1 LLNEDVYFKE
11 KFNMISDLLE
21 NHHEEMLEF
30 CNLLRVGIWITDG
43 EGYTLLVN
51 NESCNTG
58 GLTGPEI
65 VGRHMSDL
73 RSVGFVEESISL
85 KTIESG
91 KPETIIQALGDGN
104 EILASSQ
111 PVYRNGKIEYVITTE
126 RDITET
132 QMLKHLL
139 EEKDREN
146 YKRVEEIE
154 YLRSAN
160 LARFGEVIA
169 VDPVSKQIVNNAIRV
184 ANLDTSV
191 LLTGESGTG
200 KEAYANLIYKNSN
213 RVGKPFIK
221 VNVAALSENIIESE
235 LFGYEK
241 GAFTGADKNGKIGFF
256 ELANTGT
263 IFLDEIGD
271 LPLHLQPVLL
281 RVIQEREVIR
291 LGGLK
296 PLSLDV
302 RLICATNVDL
312 KKAVA
317 EGRFREDLY
326 YRLAIMPIEV
336 PPLRL
341 RRMDIAPLAMEFM
354 EMFNKE
360 YKLNKF
366 LAPSAIETLERYD
379 WPGNVRELQNVVERV
394 AITFTGDEINRFQI
408 ERLLYPKV
416 NAINSIFS
424 VPAPDGRESTLDEKL
439 RAYEKRII
447 EVALAS
453 SANASEAS
461 RLLGI
466 DKSTMSR
473 RMKKYGIG
481 PTDRSAAIGC

>member
-1 LLNEDVYFKE
+1 
-11 KFNMISDLLE
+11 MISDLFKD
-21 NHHEEMLEF
+21 HYDDMLEF
-30 CNLLRVGIWITDG
+30 CNLLRVGVWITDG
-43 EGYTLLVN
+43 EGYTLMVN

-58 GLTGPEI
+58 GLTSSEI
-65 VGRHMSDL
+65 VGRHMTDL
-73 RSVGFVEESISL
+73 QADGFLKESITMKTL
-85 KTIESG
+85 KSG
-91 KPETIIQALGDGN
+91 QPETIIQALGDGN

-111 PVYRNGKIEYVITTE
+111 PVYTNGRIKYVITTE

-132 QMLKHLL
+132 QMLKNLL
-139 EEKDREN
+139 EEKDWESV
-146 YKRVEEIE
+146 KRAEEIE

-184 ANLDTSV
+184 ANPDTSV

-213 RVGKPFIK
+213 RVDKPFIK
-221 VNVAALSENIIESE
+221 VNVAALPENIIESE

-241 GAFTGADKNGKIGFF
+241 GAFTGADRNGKIGFF
-256 ELANTGT
+256 ELANKGT
-263 IFLDEIGD
+263 LFLDEIGD

-281 RVIQEREVIR
+281 RVIQEKEVIR

-296 PLSLDV
+296 PISLDV

-312 KKAVA
+312 KRAVS

-326 YRLAIMPIEV
+326 YRLAVMPIEI
-336 PPLRL
+336 PPLRQ
-341 RRMDIAPLAMEFM
+341 RRMDIAPLAAEFM
-354 EMFNKE
+354 HMFNKE

-366 LAPSAIETLERYD
+366 LTPSAIETLERYD
-379 WPGNVRELQNVVERV
+379 WPGNVRELQNVIERV

-408 ERLLYPKV
+408 ERLLYPKEGIGDAV
-416 NAINSIFS
+416 RGAP
-424 VPAPDGRESTLDEKL
+424 VPDGRDSTLDEKIQ
-439 RAYEKRII
+439 AYEKRVI
-447 EVALAS
+447 EVALAG

-461 RLLGI
+461 RMLGI

-473 RMKKYGIG
+473 RMKKYGITAG
-481 PTDRSAAIGC
+481 R

>member
-1 LLNEDVYFKE
+1 
-11 KFNMISDLLE
+11 MISDLFE
-21 NHHEEMLEF
+21 DHYDDMLEF
-30 CNLLRVGIWITDG
+30 CNLLRVGVWITDG
-43 EGYTLLVN
+43 DGFTIMVN

-65 VGRHMSDL
+65 VGRHMIDL
-73 RSVGFVEESISL
+73 KEVGFVEESITL
-85 KTIESG
+85 KTLESG
-91 KPETIIQALGDGN
+91 KPETIMQALGDGN

-111 PVYRNGKIEYVITTE
+111 PVHKNGQIEYVITTE

-132 QMLKHLL
+132 QMLKSLL
-139 EEKDREN
+139 EEKDKEN
-146 YKRVEEIE
+146 FKHAKEIE
-154 YLRSAN
+154 YLKSAN

-213 RVGKPFIK
+213 RVDKPFIK

-235 LFGYEK
+235 LFGYER

-256 ELANTGT
+256 ELANKGT

-281 RVIQEREVIR
+281 RVIQEKEIIR

-296 PLSLDV
+296 PISLDV

-312 KKAVA
+312 KKAIS
-317 EGRFREDLY
+317 EGKFREDLY
-326 YRLAIMPIEV
+326 YRLAVMPIEV

-341 RRMDIAPLAMEFM
+341 RRMDIAPLAAEFM
-354 EMFNKE
+354 DMFNKE

-366 LAPSAIETLERYD
+366 LTPSAIETLERYD
-379 WPGNVRELQNVVERV
+379 WPGNVRELQNVIERV
-394 AITFTGDEINRFQI
+394 AITFAGDEINKFQI
-408 ERLLYPKV
+408 ERLLYPRVGAV
-416 NAINSIFS
+416 NSLSNAS
-424 VPAPDGRESTLDEKL
+424 VMDEKESTLDEKL
-439 RAYEKRII
+439 CNYEKGII
-447 EVALAS
+447 ENALATC
-453 SANASEAS
+453 ANATEAS

-473 RMKKYGIG
+473 RMRKYGI
-481 PTDRSAAIGC
+481 RR